1 MKNILSYGL
10 ILIAVII
17 IRTFI
22 VTPVMVNGD
31 SMYSTLKDNQL
42 LLLKKYDHSFERG
55 EIIVFNYNNSKLVKR
70 VIGMPGETIKYEDGN
85 LYINDNLIED
95 EFSKITKDYEYEG
108 TIPENHYFVLGDNRN
123 YSLDSRIIGPIKKDD
138 IVGATSFSLWPIK
151 TIK

>member
-95 EFSKITKDYEYEG
+95 EFSKITKDYKYEG